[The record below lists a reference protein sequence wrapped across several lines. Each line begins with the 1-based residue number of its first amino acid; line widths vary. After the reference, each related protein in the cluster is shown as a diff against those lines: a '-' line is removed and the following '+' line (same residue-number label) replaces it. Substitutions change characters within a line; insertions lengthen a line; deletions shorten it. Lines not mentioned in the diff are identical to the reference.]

1 MSPSDHNEPLAAYPS
16 IPVLAWLELFYDL
29 VFVAAVLVFSSTVS
43 HLDDWGDIGRVV
55 VSFIA
60 IWCIW
65 VSTTMFTNRFKIH
78 DFTQRALVLTQM
90 VLIAVFSVEISEG
103 LVRDFAL
110 RSLTYA
116 GLVATVA
123 LMYWRVSR
131 QKSDLASYARN
142 YSIYALIAALI
153 FIVSGF
159 TPNGIRET
167 IWIIGLLT
175 IMAPTIMQ
183 SNYFGR
189 FAPLDERHV
198 VERFGALTIIMCG
211 ENFIKVATSVGN
223 SADTTIDLT
232 ALILQFILIFAIW
245 ASYFED
251 VPDSGIA
258 PGRFAYWVNL
268 HLLLQMSIAGIAIGV
283 ATLVS
288 VDPLGRAPAEA
299 ILSIGFLL
307 ALLYLAL
314 AFLGVC
320 TRRYP
325 TGPLFYLRSAT
336 AATVAILT
344 FIVWV
349 VPEINVISGLATLV
363 AVAVAHAFL
372 ANRLRRSTKV
382 DFLVSA
388 SK

>member
-1 MSPSDHNEPLAAYPS
+1 MSPSDQNESLSTYPS

-29 VFVAAVLVFSSTVS
+29 VLVAAVLVFSSTVS

-65 VSTTMFTNRFKIH
+65 VSTTMFTNRFKTH
-78 DFTQRALVLTQM
+78 DFTQRALVLIQM

-103 LVRDFAL
+103 LVRDFTL

-116 GLVATVA
+116 GLVTTVA
-123 LMYWRVSR
+123 LMYWRASR
-131 QKSDLASYARN
+131 QKNDLASYARN
-142 YSIYALIAALI
+142 YSIYALVAVVI

-175 IMAPTIMQ
+175 IIAPTIMQ

-232 ALILQFILIFAIW
+232 ALVLQFILIFAIW

-258 PGRFAYWVNL
+258 PSRFAYWVNL

-288 VDPLGRAPAEA
+288 IDPFGRPPAEA

-307 ALLYLAL
+307 SLLYLAL

-372 ANRLRRSTKV
+372 ANRLRRNTKV
-382 DFLVSA
+382 DFFMSA
-388 SK
+388 SQ